1 MFYTDHLKFI
11 WNNLKTFFHLFW
23 NEKKSNKNINIAG
36 DFNLNILDHSP
47 NKKNTELFKFNLSK
61 QLYSNNK
68 PIRATGK
75 TSDIIDHI
83 LINSFVGTNIKT
95 FVFKID
101 ISDYFPICFLQR
113 KQTKKTKLRILLIK
127 SIEMFKHKLYK
138 TSWDD
143 VINNKNPNDAYN

>member
-1 MFYTDHLKFI
+1 M
-11 WNNLKTFFHLFW
+11 
-23 NEKKSNKNINIAG
+23 
-36 DFNLNILDHSP
+36 DHSP

-83 LINSFVGTNIKT
+83 LINSFVDTNIKT

-113 KQTKKTKLRILLIK
+113 KQTKKTKLRILLK
-127 SIEMFKHKLYK
+127 ESIEMFKHKLYK

-143 VINNKNPNDAYN
+143 VINDKNPTDAYN

>member
-1 MFYTDHLKFI
+1 MEQFE
-11 WNNLKTFFHLFW
+11 NFFHFFW
-23 NEKKSNKNINIAG
+23 NAKKSNTNIYIAG
-36 DFNLNILDHSP
+36 DFNLNILDHSL
-47 NKKNTELFKFNLSK
+47 NKKNTERFKFNLSK

-68 PIRATGK
+68 PIRVTGK

-83 LINSFVGTNIKT
+83 LINSFADTNIKT

-113 KQTKKTKLRILLIK
+113 KQTKKTKLRILLK
-127 SIEMFKHKLYK
+127 ESIEMFKHKLYK

-143 VINNKNPNDAYN
+143 VINDKNPTDAYN